1 MGPLAGMAKLLRR
14 AFPRQQ
20 FPELKKPEGYL
31 FEPTI
36 ALTLKVVGLVLALWL
51 LERLVSLLLQKKKGT
66 VISSLSG
73 GGGGG
78 NSSISDGN
86 GNGHSAAPAASIPIL
101 PSFFSGKRDKL
112 NLDDFL
118 MALKK
123 TGENINVIKSASGT
137 KPKLLTITA
146 EGVLVLES
154 ISGGGSGV
162 ASSLKNLLKAKEQP
176 LSVYALKA
184 VIEGASNEFFLE
196 FADSSSVLS
205 SNILHLGAS
214 SPEKRE
220 QLIDVFNNL
229 IAQVKA
235 SPLHVALLVSDEK
248 HSEELDPKAVS
259 EAKEKV
265 EAIYKKVNPGKLRE
279 LNNIFTE
286 WSGREQ
292 LLLAR
297 VRAIYGDQLQQV
309 LKAEEAQKLKKA
321 GAGNG
326 NGAEG
331 FAFWPFGGGE
341 GNKGAPLVPKPDGEL
356 NSLSTKELKLLV
368 EQNELAGK
376 FVEKAELVDALS
388 EYYRKFE

>member
-1 MGPLAGMAKLLRR
+1 MGPLAGMAKLVRK
-14 AFPRQQ
+14 AFPPRQQ
-20 FPELKKPEGYL
+20 VVEIKVTGDNFKL
-31 FEPTI
+31 EPTI
-36 ALTLKVVGLVLALWL
+36 ELALKVAGVVLALWL
-51 LERLVSLLLQKKKGT
+51 LERLVSLLWQKKNET
-66 VISSLSG
+66 AMSSVGGSG
-73 GGGGG
+73 
-78 NSSISDGN
+78 SSSSSDGN
-86 GNGHSAAPAASIPIL
+86 GHCTAPANIPIL

-123 TGENINVIKSASGT
+123 SGENINVIKSSSGT

-146 EGVLVLES
+146 DGVLVLES

-184 VIEGASNEFFLE
+184 VIEGASLEFFLE
-196 FADSSSVLS
+196 FSDSSSVLS

-214 SPEKRE
+214 SLEKRE
-220 QLIDVFNNL
+220 QLVDVFNNL

-235 SPLHVALLVSDEK
+235 NPLHVALLVSNEK

-297 VRAIYGDQLQQV
+297 VREIYGVQLQQV
-309 LKAEEAQKLKKA
+309 LKAEEEEKLKSKA

-326 NGAEG
+326 NGADG
-331 FAFWPFGGGE
+331 FAFWPFGGG
-341 GNKGAPLVPKPDGEL
+341 GDKGAPLVPKPAVEL
-356 NSLSTKELKLLV
+356 SSLSIKELKLLV
-368 EQNELAGK
+368 EQNELVGK

-388 EYYRKFE
+388 EYYRTFE